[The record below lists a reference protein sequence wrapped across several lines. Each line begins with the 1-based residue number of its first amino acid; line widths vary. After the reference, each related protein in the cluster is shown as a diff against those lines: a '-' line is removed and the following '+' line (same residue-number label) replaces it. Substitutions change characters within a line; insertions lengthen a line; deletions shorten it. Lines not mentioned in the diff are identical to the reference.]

1 MGLCHA
7 PVCGRH
13 RTRGIVRPF
22 SSDSC
27 LACPDMPSIVEGNLS
42 AHGLNNG
49 SSLRSSFHSW
59 GELQCSEPEPL
70 VSSMPTLDTCYQQ
83 RVKGG
88 LVFSNMPWLCYA
100 TLTPPPPPPPPPPRK
115 MLALDYLKISKP
127 PCLFHVNLLAS
138 GYKCYLPTKH

>member
-13 RTRGIVRPF
+13 RTRGIVRTF

-49 SSLRSSFHSW
+49 SSFHSW

-100 TLTPPPPPPPPPPRK
+100 TPNPTNPPPPPPPP
-115 MLALDYLKISKP
+115 
-127 PCLFHVNLLAS
+127 HVKCCHWITSRFPNLHVFSTSTCQLLVTNATFP
-138 GYKCYLPTKH
+138 LNTR